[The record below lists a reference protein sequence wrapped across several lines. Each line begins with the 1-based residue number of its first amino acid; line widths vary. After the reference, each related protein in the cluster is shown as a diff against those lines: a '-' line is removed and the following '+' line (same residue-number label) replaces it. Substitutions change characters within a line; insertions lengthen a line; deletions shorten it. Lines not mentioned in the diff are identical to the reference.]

1 MGQMGQIEATL
12 LTELC
17 VLSLLNQLHFF
28 VVEKRELSLYGRTPF
43 SCFNLLPVS

>member
-28 VVEKRELSLYGRTPF
+28 VVEKQELYGRTPF